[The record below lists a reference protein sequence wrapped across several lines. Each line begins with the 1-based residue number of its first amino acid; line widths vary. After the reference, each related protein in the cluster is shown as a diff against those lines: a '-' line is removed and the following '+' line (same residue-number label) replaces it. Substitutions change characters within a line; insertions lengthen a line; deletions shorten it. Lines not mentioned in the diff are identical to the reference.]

1 MLNHFAATE
10 HMNYAKSARLHLQ
23 NLLELES
30 FTPGFT
36 EILLNTDTIQFV
48 EVTNVGQVFGVI

>member
-10 HMNYAKSARLHLQ
+10 YINYTKSARLHLQ

-30 FTPGFT
+30 FTPEFT
-36 EILLNTDTIQFV
+36 EILLITDTIQFV
-48 EVTNVGQVFGVI
+48 ELTNVGQVFGVI